1 MTPMFKRNLA
11 LLSAAT
17 ILSLSLAGPSFAAA
31 STFKDV
37 SQSAAKDSISALQ
50 TKGIIRGV
58 GADSFLPDNQLTTS
72 QGVQLIV
79 NLLGLDLNSEVTQG
93 AGDYFSNVKND
104 AWYAPA
110 FVIAQN
116 SGFDLDAAVNPDK
129 PMTREEFTHQLILA
143 MEKHGDLPKI
153 NIKPVEFS
161 DDDQLNVSYQG
172 TVQRA
177 LVLGIAKLDEN
188 QQFHPG
194 DLITRADAAVLTYN
208 AVEYLAAH
216 PAPSS
221 DSK

>member
-1 MTPMFKRNLA
+1 MFKRNLA
-11 LLSAAT
+11 LLSAAA
-17 ILSLSLAGPSFAAA
+17 ILSLSLAGESFAAA
-31 STFKDV
+31 GTFKDV
-37 SQSAAKDSISALQ
+37 SHSVAKDSISVLQ
-50 TKGIIRGV
+50 AKGIVRGV
-58 GADSFLPDNQLTTS
+58 GAGSFLPDEHLTTS

-79 NLLGLDLNSEVTQG
+79 NLLGLELNTEAPKG
-93 AGDYFSNVKND
+93 ANDYFSNVKND

-116 SGFDLDAAVNPDK
+116 NGFDLDAAVNPDK

-153 NIKPVEFS
+153 NIKPVEFA
-161 DDDQLNVSYQG
+161 DDDQLNISYQG

-177 LVLGIAKLDEN
+177 LVLGIAKLDAN

-194 DLITRADAAVLTYN
+194 DAITRADAAVLTYN

-216 PAPSS
+216 PAPSQ
-221 DSK
+221 DKQ